1 MVIRSRNTPAEA
13 RTTPGADSLI
23 AAGMTLEGDCRT
35 DGVLRVDGHVT
46 GNVRASRVT
55 VGPTGRVD
63 GDLTG
68 PDADGENAVL
78 IEGRVGGE
86 VRAPRVEVGRGG
98 AVGGG
103 MKVKEAVVRG
113 RVAGGILTERRLLLE
128 ETAVVEGDVTAPRLG
143 LKEGGQVFG
152 TIRIGEPPAASL
164 RGRDEDEAGKASA
177 ARDGDADTG
186 TSGEGRL
193 VGREKAVS

>member
-1 MVIRSRNTPAEA
+1 MAIRSRSTPTED
-13 RTTPGADSLI
+13 RPTPGADSLI

-55 VGPTGRVD
+55 VGPNGRVD

-86 VRAPRVEVGRGG
+86 VRAPRVEIGRGG

-113 RVAGGILTERRLLLE
+113 RVAGAILTERRLLLE

-152 TIRIGEPPAASL
+152 TIRIGEPPAESRPKA
-164 RGRDEDEAGKASA
+164 GKDEQKKAPAADEAGEVPKQ
-177 ARDGDADTG
+177 
-186 TSGEGRL
+186 
-193 VGREKAVS
+193 EKAVR